1 MIPPRATEGES
12 SNRALGGRRILARA
26 SPAAAHR
33 SRAHDR
39 IAEAARYCYYNTL
52 NKRRPMYPAD
62 SDRRSPPPFD
72 PADILKSLSHGYTH
86 PVCIFMPRARA
97 RLFAFLVACVYAAIC
112 ISPVSVPIGAATTL
126 GNAPD
131 GEGAGGRSGK
141 RTSQRE
147 RERERG
153 TERGALSSR
162 LHRSAAG
169 WPPDR
174 STANKSRRFP
184 RRAARVRS
192 CPAFRVRSVSGVR
205 LSAAK
210 GEGEGGRAGGRA
222 EGAPTN
228 NTRSL
233 RVIFGGGL
241 VFAKTMDDPPTLR
254 RSVSLAPLPPPT
266 FAVLPPSPRKLAG
279 GRLEGEFNCLNIL
292 ASGFLR
298 NNANERERERERELP
313 VRLAFS
319 RSRLISRQRRITLR
333 LI

>member
-62 SDRRSPPPFD
+62 SDRRSPPPLD

-97 RLFAFLVACVYAAIC
+97 IVRVSGRLRLCSYLHLAG
-112 ISPVSVPIGAATTL
+112 IGAYRCRD
-126 GNAPD
+126 NARERS
-131 GEGAGGRSGK
+131 GRGGRRREIREADES
-141 RTSQRE
+141 E

-222 EGAPTN
+222 ERAPTN

-254 RSVSLAPLPPPT
+254 RSVSLAPLPPPYIRR
-266 FAVLPPSPRKLAG
+266 PSAISAKAG
-279 GRLEGEFNCLNIL
+279 R
-292 ASGFLR
+292 
-298 NNANERERERERELP
+298 REARGG
-313 VRLAFS
+313 
-319 RSRLISRQRRITLR
+319 I
-333 LI
+333 

>member
-1 MIPPRATEGES
+1 LRYAWVAYAISRDRALSLSSDAGGVVRSRPMIPPRATEGES

-62 SDRRSPPPFD
+62 SDRRSPPPLD

-147 RERERG
+147 RERERDR
-153 TERGALSSR
+153 ERRAFFEAASICGRLAARPLDGEQIATVSAPGSSR
-162 LHRSAAG
+162 SFLSG
-169 WPPDR
+169 F
-174 STANKSRRFP
+174 SGTQ
-184 RRAARVRS
+184 RVRGPS
-192 CPAFRVRSVSGVR
+192 LR
-205 LSAAK
+205 
-210 GEGEGGRAGGRA
+210 GEGGGGGGAGGRAGGGSA
-222 EGAPTN
+222 DQQHP
-228 NTRSL
+228 
-233 RVIFGGGL
+233 
-241 VFAKTMDDPPTLR
+241 
-254 RSVSLAPLPPPT
+254 
-266 FAVLPPSPRKLAG
+266 
-279 GRLEGEFNCLNIL
+279 L
-292 ASGFLR
+292 ASSYFWR
-298 NNANERERERERELP
+298 W
-313 VRLAFS
+313 FS
-319 RSRLISRQRRITLR
+319 FCQDDG
-333 LI
+333 